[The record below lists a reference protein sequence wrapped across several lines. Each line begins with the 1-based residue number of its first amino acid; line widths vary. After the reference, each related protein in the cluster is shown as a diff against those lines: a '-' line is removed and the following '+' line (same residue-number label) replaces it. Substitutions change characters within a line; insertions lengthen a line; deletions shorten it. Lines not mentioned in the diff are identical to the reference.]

1 MGQIIDQFVHT
12 LQYGD
17 AISGEAL
24 SIKRV
29 LNDLGYD
36 SEIVSL
42 NTHEKYKGQN
52 IHLREFNQGRANN
65 CAMAINHYSIASP
78 LNDTFRSLT
87 KAKKALI
94 YHNITPPSWFSS
106 YNHRVTEDLKKG
118 RADLAQLS
126 EITDLAIADSS
137 FNRQELVELGFKNPH
152 VLPLPLDPIRWSG
165 PANSGIANILSSHGG
180 PNILHVGRLAPN
192 KCIEDIIK
200 GFYFFHHKFS
210 PKSRL
215 WLIGSDT
222 DTELYSFE
230 LRRIVSDLRLKNAV
244 TFAGS
249 VSDDELKAF
258 YENSDLYLC
267 MSEHE
272 GFCVPA
278 IEALHFEVPLIFFK
292 SSALPETLGEGALGI
307 DDKNPLKIACL
318 MNELLANKAVQS
330 ELIIKSKVELS
341 RFSIKTFKKDLSAL
355 ISKAVAIS

>member
-1 MGQIIDQFVHT
+1 MGLIVDQFVHT

-24 SIKRV
+24 TIKRV
-29 LNDLGYD
+29 LRDLGYD

-52 IHLREFNQGRANN
+52 ISLPDFLSTRADK
-65 CAMAINHYSIASP
+65 CSLAINHYSISSP
-78 LNDTFRSLT
+78 LNDAYIKL
-87 KAKKALI
+87 KNAKRALI
-94 YHNITPPSWFSS
+94 YHNVTPPSWFSS

-118 RADLAQLS
+118 RSDLAKLT
-126 EITDLAIADSS
+126 EITNLAIADSS
-137 FNRQELVELGFKNPH
+137 FNRDELLEIGFKNPE
-152 VLPLPLDPIRWSG
+152 VLPLPLDPTRWSG
-165 PANSGIANILSSHGG
+165 PANAGILNILSSHGG
-180 PNILHVGRLAPN
+180 PNVLHVGRLAPN

-210 PKSRL
+210 SKSRL

-230 LRRIVSDLRLKNAV
+230 LRRIVSELRLKDAV

-258 YENSDLYLC
+258 YEKADLYLC

-278 IEALHFEVPLIFFK
+278 IEALHFDVPVIYFE
-292 SSALPETLGEGALGI
+292 SSALPETLGKGAIGV
-307 DDKNPLKIACL
+307 KNKDPLKIACL
-318 MNELLANKAVQS
+318 MNEILENEQERA
-330 ELIIKSKVELS
+330 ELRTNAKKELT
-341 RFSIKTFKKDLSAL
+341 RFSIDTFKQNISAL
-355 ISKAVAIS
+355 ITKALA

>member
-1 MGQIIDQFVHT
+1 MGLIVDQFVHT

-24 SIKRV
+24 TIKRV
-29 LNDLGYD
+29 LRDLGHD

-42 NTHEKYKGQN
+42 NTHEKYKGLN
-52 IHLREFNQGRANN
+52 ISLEEFQSKRAEK
-65 CAMAINHYSIASP
+65 CALAINHYSISSP
-78 LNDTFRSLT
+78 LNDAYKRLT
-87 KAKKALI
+87 NAKRALI
-94 YHNITPPSWFSS
+94 YHNVTPPSWFSS

-118 RADLAQLS
+118 RSDLATLT

-137 FNRQELVELGFKNPH
+137 FNKSELVEIGFKDPA
-152 VLPLPLDPIRWSG
+152 VLPLPLDPVRWSG
-165 PANSGIANILSSHGG
+165 AANAGIINVLSSHGG
-180 PNILHVGRLAPN
+180 PNVLHVGRLAPN
-192 KCIEDIIK
+192 KCVEDIIK
-200 GFYFFHHKFS
+200 GFYFFHHKLS

-230 LRRIVSDLRLKNAV
+230 LRRIVSELRLKDAV

-258 YENSDLYLC
+258 YEKANLYLC

-278 IEALHFEVPLIFFK
+278 IEALHFDVPVIYFEG
-292 SSALPETLGEGALGI
+292 SALSETLGTGAVGI
-307 DDKNPLKIACL
+307 KDKDPLKIACL
-318 MNELLANKAVQS
+318 MAELLENQKERE
-330 ELIIKSKVELS
+330 ELKLNAKKELA
-341 RFSIKTFKKDLSAL
+341 RFSIDTFRENLSSL
-355 ISKAVAIS
+355 ISKTLG